1 MGRVYH
7 TWLYDGDPL
16 EGLNFPRIIE
26 DIRKKWGAN
35 PRLFQEI
42 VQKWFLDN
50 PHRLLSVM
58 EPSKTYQSDREEE
71 FKKKISRLK
80 ASLSSEDLDA
90 VRHNASALKKFQVE
104 PDMPGAAARLPKLSM
119 SDISRAIET
128 IPTEKTVIENV
139 PAMVHDIFT
148 NGIAYLDLAFDV
160 SDVSEEL
167 QPYLPLLGKL
177 ITNMGA
183 AGLDYEE
190 MAKRVVLKTGG
201 ISYHLSAGIAMDDRR
216 NWQKMIF
223 RIKSL
228 YRNTRDA
235 VNIIA
240 DILTSGDMSNE
251 MRMRELI
258 AERKNNLHAS
268 IIPSGH
274 AFARRSAGAALS
286 VPAYRDELWHGR
298 TQLKFVNRIADQFKE
313 IKSDLLDKLTLLQ
326 NTMFRKDRLCLN
338 VTADS
343 EGISLLSES
352 IADLV
357 RRLSGNGGVGK
368 PSVPPLSPIN
378 TGFSIPAQVSY
389 VAKVLSAPAYADPLS
404 ASLTMLGRQ
413 LSSGYL
419 YKHIRIQG
427 GAYGG
432 MSQYDPMSGTF
443 ALLSYRDPHIV
454 NTLNVYRDAV
464 DFISRNKISGEELE
478 KTIIG
483 TIGALDKP
491 MDPASRGYI
500 AMIRD
505 FTGLTDEDRLKFRN
519 SILDMTPELLL
530 EAASRYFSSASDS
543 AVVSVYSSYENLQK
557 ANEVLAQKLTVETLT

>member
-1 MGRVYH
+1 M
-7 TWLYDGDPL
+7 
-16 EGLNFPRIIE
+16 
-26 DIRKKWGAN
+26 
-35 PRLFQEI
+35 
-42 VQKWFLDN
+42 
-50 PHRLLSVM
+50 M
-58 EPSKTYQSDREEE
+58 
-71 FKKKISRLK
+71 
-80 ASLSSEDLDA
+80 
-90 VRHNASALKKFQVE
+90 
-104 PDMPGAAARLPKLSM
+104 
-119 SDISRAIET
+119 
-128 IPTEKTVIENV
+128 
-139 PAMVHDIFT
+139 HDIFT
-148 NGIAYLDLAFDV
+148 NGIAYLDLVFDV
-160 SDVSEEL
+160 SDVPEEL

-201 ISYHLSAGIAMDDRR
+201 ISYHLSAGMAMDYRL

-228 YRNTRDA
+228 YRNIRDT
-235 VNIIA
+235 VNIIS

-298 TQLKFVNRIADQFKE
+298 TQLKFVNYIADQFKE
-313 IKSDLLDKLTLLQ
+313 IKSDLLDKLTVLQ
-326 NTMFRKDRLCLN
+326 NTMFRKDRLCIN

-352 IADLV
+352 VADLV
-357 RRLSGNGGVGK
+357 RRVSGNGGIGK
-368 PSVPPLSPIN
+368 PSTPSLSPIN
-378 TGFSIPAQVSY
+378 IGISIPAQVSY

-404 ASLTMLGRQ
+404 APLTMLSRQ

-419 YKHIRIQG
+419 YKHIRVQG

-443 ALLSYRDPHIV
+443 ALLSYRDPNIV
-454 NTLNVYRDAV
+454 NTLQVYREAMDY
-464 DFISRNKISGEELE
+464 ISRNKTSREELE

-483 TIGALDKP
+483 TIGSLDKP

-519 SILDMTPELLL
+519 SILEMTPELLL
-530 EAASRYFSSASDS
+530 EAASRYFPSAADS

-557 ANEVLAQKLTVETLT
+557 ANEVLEQKLTVEALT

>member
-1 MGRVYH
+1 
-7 TWLYDGDPL
+7 
-16 EGLNFPRIIE
+16 
-26 DIRKKWGAN
+26 
-35 PRLFQEI
+35 
-42 VQKWFLDN
+42 
-50 PHRLLSVM
+50 
-58 EPSKTYQSDREEE
+58 
-71 FKKKISRLK
+71 
-80 ASLSSEDLDA
+80 
-90 VRHNASALKKFQVE
+90 
-104 PDMPGAAARLPKLSM
+104 
-119 SDISRAIET
+119 
-128 IPTEKTVIENV
+128 
-139 PAMVHDIFT
+139 
-148 NGIAYLDLAFDV
+148 
-160 SDVSEEL
+160 
-167 QPYLPLLGKL
+167 
-177 ITNMGA
+177 
-183 AGLDYEE
+183 
-190 MAKRVVLKTGG
+190 
-201 ISYHLSAGIAMDDRR
+201 
-216 NWQKMIF
+216 
-223 RIKSL
+223 
-228 YRNTRDA
+228 
-235 VNIIA
+235 
-240 DILTSGDMSNE
+240 
-251 MRMRELI
+251 
-258 AERKNNLHAS
+258 
-268 IIPSGH
+268 
-274 AFARRSAGAALS
+274 
-286 VPAYRDELWHGR
+286 
-298 TQLKFVNRIADQFKE
+298 
-313 IKSDLLDKLTLLQ
+313 
-326 NTMFRKDRLCLN
+326 MFRKDRLCIN

-352 IADLV
+352 VADLV
-357 RRLSGNGGVGK
+357 RRLSGNGGIGK

-389 VAKVLSAPAYADPLS
+389 VAKVLSAPAYADPLA